1 MSDTPDPATSE
12 KAASLNL
19 DHDEA
24 RAVHRIV
31 RAIHDGECPKC
42 RSLHLATEMWTE
54 RIVFDGKQQLVSGW
68 QCPQCGFFVTEA
80 EGIDSTAAQG
90 FSEDLAV
97 FRRWRTLRVV
107 QAAPAREDW
116 RVAKPL
122 ELSPIATSPPA
133 DTPTAE
139 GTGMSLDKLDAT
151 CPIGWYWCDLY
162 VPAGRTPLAHELNQI
177 RRWDGKELRH
187 GGFVSSMSNFM
198 NFRPAVPAS
207 SLAEVKGQLVAM
219 REERDSAQR
228 IQHAT
233 AIDVLNISVKLTAAQ
248 SRIRELEAMQ
258 NQQQPEPRC
267 GFCGTKLTLVRPGS
281 HQCDNPECESN
292 Q

>member
-1 MSDTPDPATSE
+1 MSI
-12 KAASLNL
+12 
-19 DHDEA
+19 DEA

-80 EGIDSTAAQG
+80 EGMDAIAAQG

-133 DTPTAE
+133 DTPT
-139 GTGMSLDKLDAT
+139 TPDAGRDRLT
-151 CPIGWYWCDLY
+151 KDDPAGDYSCDL
-162 VPAGRTPLAHELNQI
+162 
-177 RRWDGKELRH
+177 
-187 GGFVSSMSNFM
+187 
-198 NFRPAVPAS
+198 
-207 SLAEVKGQLVAM
+207 LV
-219 REERDSAQR
+219 
-228 IQHAT
+228 
-233 AIDVLNISVKLTAAQ
+233 
-248 SRIRELEAMQ
+248 
-258 NQQQPEPRC
+258 EPRC